1 MPIGELLLITF
12 LLFALIIL
20 GIVML
25 IRFSELGRGQRMLRD
40 TVKTLV
46 DRVAELERHPGQVAP
61 KSFPADPAA
70 PAKTARPSNPPPP
83 QQASTPRPV
92 IPIPPPSPSRT
103 REEWEA
109 LIGGK
114 LLNRIGALALI
125 IGIGFFLKYAFDRN
139 WITDTMR
146 VCIGG
151 AAGFLLL
158 FGAALSH
165 KKGFAVFSQGLV
177 GAGIATLYLSVY
189 ATFSFYHLVSQPLA
203 FLLMAAVTVIGFTQA
218 FRYDSFAV
226 ALLGWLGGFLT
237 PLLLSTGTANEAGLF
252 SYLGLLDAGL
262 ILVVIRKDSW
272 LALEPLALGATL
284 LTYVAW
290 YFSWYSSA
298 DLHPTVFFVTLFWL
312 LFLAPDLYRMVRE
325 VPDVSGVRRIISC
338 ANAVLWYLALYTAV
352 NPTQHEW
359 MGAATFLMGLVYLGC
374 TLLLLMRNPG
384 RAALTGH
391 YAVIT
396 IALFVTALAVQCEG
410 FVTVAWWSVL
420 AALLMAIWRRWSF
433 AFIRGSA
440 IIVFVLALLK
450 LIGTAGSLA
459 AEPAGFALRLDE
471 RAVAYICLT
480 LALALS
486 AALSAGKRAGRTR
499 VGDMFQYGW
508 ILVLAVFLT
517 IETNDYFRALLSGS
531 QEDQAEY
538 LSFARFLSLSLLWL
552 IGALLFVRSGISG
565 GTAPMVYSGAGLFA
579 LAALVGGARGLVFS
593 PIGLFSPVFNI
604 RAGTLLMLIGGGW
617 TIAAWMK
624 KKGSNIARA
633 DWMGSA
639 AGIVTVVLVLILFSG
654 EARDFFEQRID
665 AAGATVGADDEQWRL
680 ENLKQLTLS
689 GVWLMCSI
697 GYMIA
702 GIWQRRR
709 AIRII
714 SIVLFSVTIVKIFL
728 YDLSSLELL
737 YRIFSFLG
745 LGLVLL
751 AISFLYQR
759 YRSVIFAQEG
769 RTPPPASPE
778 TFHR

>member
-1 MPIGELLLITF
+1 MITF
-12 LLFALIIL
+12 LFLALIIL
-20 GIVML
+20 GMVML
-25 IRFSELGRGQRMLRD
+25 IRFSELSRGQRMLRD

-46 DRVAELERHPGQVAP
+46 DRVAELERHGGRVVPKAP
-61 KSFPADPAA
+61 PAEAA
-70 PAKTARPSNPPPP
+70 SAAKTARPIAPPAP
-83 QQASTPRPV
+83 QPTAPARPV
-92 IPIPPPSPSRT
+92 PIPPPAPSRT

-139 WITDTMR
+139 WITETMR

-189 ATFSFYHLVSQPLA
+189 ATFSFYHLVSQPVA
-203 FLLMAAVTVIGFTQA
+203 FLLMAAVTVIGFTRA

-237 PLLLSTGTANEAGLF
+237 PLLLSTGTANEVGLF

-272 LALEPLALGATL
+272 LALEPLALGATF
-284 LTYVAW
+284 LTYIAW

-312 LFLAPDLYRMVRE
+312 LFLAPDLYRMVRQI
-325 VPDVSGVRRIISC
+325 PDISGVRRIVSC

-352 NPTQHEW
+352 DPTQHEW
-359 MGAATFLMGLVYLGC
+359 MGGATFLMGLVYLGC

-396 IALFVTALAVQCEG
+396 IALFVAALAVQCEG

-420 AALLMAIWRRWSF
+420 AALLMAVWRRWSF
-433 AFIRGSA
+433 EFIRTPA
-440 IIVFVLALLK
+440 IILFVFALLK
-450 LIGTAGSLA
+450 LLGTPGGLA

-471 RAVAYICLT
+471 RAIAYLCLT
-480 LALALS
+480 VALALS
-486 AALSAGKRAGRTR
+486 AALTTSKNAGRTG
-499 VGDMFQYGW
+499 VGDAFHYGW
-508 ILVLAVFLT
+508 ILLLAGFLT
-517 IETNDYFRALLSGS
+517 VETNDYFRGLLAGL
-531 QEDQAEY
+531 QEDRAAY
-538 LSFARFLSLSLLWL
+538 LSFARFLSLALLWL
-552 IGALLFVRSGISG
+552 IGALLLVRSGISG
-565 GTAPMVYSGAGLFA
+565 NVAPLVYSGAGLFA

-593 PIGLFSPVFNI
+593 PIEQFSPVLNI
-604 RAGTLLMLIGGGW
+604 RAGTLLMMIGGGW

-624 KKGSNIARA
+624 KKGSNIAWA

-639 AGIVTVVLVLILFSG
+639 AGIVTVVLVLILLSG
-654 EARDFFEQRID
+654 EARDLFEKRIH
-665 AAGATVGADDEQWRL
+665 AAGAADDADNEQSRL

-689 GVWLMCSI
+689 GVWLLCSI
-697 GYMIA
+697 AYMVA

-714 SIVLFSVTIVKIFL
+714 SIVLFSVTILKIFL

-751 AISFLYQR
+751 AVSFLYQR
-759 YRSVIFAQEG
+759 YRSVIVAQEG
-769 RTPPPASPE
+769 RTPPSASP
-778 TFHR
+778 